1 MPDNLPVKS
10 TASLDVLRVN
20 LLQVVGAAEEVV
32 NEVDSLFRQV
42 GSLTSD
48 LEVAERR
55 HITDADMIASLRTQI
70 ATYESAT
77 HTETDGTVMA
87 YAARLA
93 TELHKRL
100 AHPDYEYTHTEGQ
113 RKTVWDDVPK
123 AKDGEIPWER
133 NTDHHDG
140 FERFDYH
147 EESYWRRLK
156 PVEQEMCDLHTEQP
170 EPCITCEAGGY

>member
-1 MPDNLPVKS
+1 MPREKPVKT
-10 TASLDVLRVN
+10 TAALDVVRLNLHLVN
-20 LLQVVGAAEEVV
+20 GAVE
-32 NEVDSLFRQV
+32 SLYHEV
-42 GSLTSD
+42 GSLLNERD
-48 LEVAERR
+48 ALQAKVAETESARALAVEECEALQMKVR
-55 HITDADMIASLRTQI
+55 
-70 ATYESAT
+70 TYEAAT
-77 HTETDGTVMA
+77 HDGAGDIAV
-87 YAARLA
+87 YAGRLA
-93 TELHKRL
+93 RELHKRL